1 MAGVFDIRRL
11 LLVDLCRMLEDRGF
25 GEVIKMEF
33 DGDWKFLKT
42 TASIKDYHPFERR
55 AKSMDDNE
63 NDALQIEI
71 NQRLS
76 VLQNQLDYLV
86 GNINQF
92 PMTLQ
97 LEILG
102 FLTSLMNTMVST
114 TDEVAA
120 LYTKAVI
127 ALGDFEK

>member
-25 GEVIKMEF
+25 EEVIKMEF

-63 NDALQIEI
+63 NDALQIEM

-92 PMTLQ
+92 PTTLQ

>member
-1 MAGVFDIRRL
+1 MG
-11 LLVDLCRMLEDRGF
+11 C
-25 GEVIKMEF
+25 

-42 TASIKDYHPFERR
+42 SVSIKDFKLNDNYPFERR
-55 AKSMDDNE
+55 TKIMNDNK
-63 NDALQIEI
+63 NDTLQTEM

-76 VLQNQLDYLV
+76 AFQHQIDYLV
-86 GNINQF
+86 NNVEQF
-92 PMTLQ
+92 PVALQ

-102 FLTSLMNTMVST
+102 CLTSLMNTMIST

-127 ALGDFEK
+127 ALGEFER

>member
-25 GEVIKMEF
+25 EEVIKMEF

-55 AKSMDDNE
+55 AKSMNE
-63 NDALQIEI
+63 NDTLQIEM

-92 PMTLQ
+92 PTTLQ

>member
-1 MAGVFDIRRL
+1 
-11 LLVDLCRMLEDRGF
+11 
-25 GEVIKMEF
+25 MEF
-33 DGDWKFLKT
+33 DGDWQFLKT

-55 AKSMDDNE
+55 TKNMNDNE
-63 NDALQIEI
+63 NKTLQIEMNRRI
-71 NQRLS
+71 CS
-76 VLQNQLDYLV
+76 FQNQLEYLV
-86 GNINQF
+86 NNVDRF
-92 PMTLQ
+92 PMALQ

-114 TDEVAA
+114 TDKAAA

>member
-1 MAGVFDIRRL
+1 
-11 LLVDLCRMLEDRGF
+11 
-25 GEVIKMEF
+25 MEF

-63 NDALQIEI
+63 NDALQIEM

-92 PMTLQ
+92 PTTLQ

-102 FLTSLMNTMVST
+102 FLTSLMNTR
-114 TDEVAA
+114 
-120 LYTKAVI
+120 
-127 ALGDFEK
+127 G

>member
-1 MAGVFDIRRL
+1 
-11 LLVDLCRMLEDRGF
+11 
-25 GEVIKMEF
+25 MEF

-63 NDALQIEI
+63 NDALQIEM

-92 PMTLQ
+92 PTTLQ

>member
-25 GEVIKMEF
+25 EEVIKMEF

-63 NDALQIEI
+63 NDALQIEM
-71 NQRLS
+71 NKRLS

-86 GNINQF
+86 GSINQF
-92 PMTLQ
+92 PTTLQ

-102 FLTSLMNTMVST
+102 FLTSLMNAMVST

>member
-1 MAGVFDIRRL
+1 MAGVFDIRRF

-25 GEVIKMEF
+25 EEVIKMEF

-63 NDALQIEI
+63 NDALQIEM

-92 PMTLQ
+92 PTTLQ

>member
-25 GEVIKMEF
+25 EEVIKMEF

-63 NDALQIEI
+63 NDALQIEM

>member
-1 MAGVFDIRRL
+1 
-11 LLVDLCRMLEDRGF
+11 
-25 GEVIKMEF
+25 MEF

-63 NDALQIEI
+63 NDALQIEM

-92 PMTLQ
+92 PTTLQ
-97 LEILG
+97 LEILV

>member
-1 MAGVFDIRRL
+1 MV
-11 LLVDLCRMLEDRGF
+11 
-25 GEVIKMEF
+25 F
-33 DGDWKFLKT
+33 DGDWQFLKT

-55 AKSMDDNE
+55 SEIMNNDE
-63 NDALQIEI
+63 NNMLQIEMNRRI
-71 NQRLS
+71 CA
-76 VLQNQLDYLV
+76 LQNQLEYLV
-86 GNINQF
+86 NNVDRF
-92 PMTLQ
+92 PMALQ

-127 ALGDFEK
+127 ALGEFER

>member
-25 GEVIKMEF
+25 EEVIKMEF

-63 NDALQIEI
+63 NDALQIEM

-92 PMTLQ
+92 PTTLQ

-102 FLTSLMNTMVST
+102 FLTSLMNTIVST

>member
-1 MAGVFDIRRL
+1 
-11 LLVDLCRMLEDRGF
+11 
-25 GEVIKMEF
+25 
-33 DGDWKFLKT
+33 
-42 TASIKDYHPFERR
+42 
-55 AKSMDDNE
+55 MDDNE
-63 NDALQIEI
+63 NDALQIEV

-92 PMTLQ
+92 PTTLQ

-114 TDEVAA
+114 TDEVTA